1 MLLPVV
7 IRELSVRSRLTSTFY
22 VRAAAAGA
30 VTLIVGLALLVA
42 AMSRRMGGGPIGAE
56 LMGLIILLL
65 VYVLVEGLRM
75 AAGGISQERR
85 EGTLGFLF
93 LTDLSSLDV
102 LLGKLSGA
110 AVTTLY
116 TLLATL
122 PITGLA
128 ILFGGVTGGQFFRCI
143 LALLSAL
150 AVSLA
155 CGAWASVRCRDG
167 MVAIA
172 TATALLMGA
181 TALPLALDA
190 GWQART
196 GTFHMTDATVA
207 LFSPIAGITLA
218 DDVSQ
223 RVDAARYWWSL
234 AAQLALAGLLVADA
248 ARRLRGIWRR
258 DESASH
264 TAPKRRRSG
273 KVRTDF
279 GEVIAQ
285 TLAARI
291 HLGRW
296 LAGLVLLTC
305 LGHFSAVLQWVSL
318 NITTS
323 GGIALS
329 STSVLAGMAGLARL
343 LLFAYLAT
351 RVFADA
357 RHSGEMEILLTTRL
371 GDGELVRL
379 LWRAMRRVV
388 FWLAGLDVLFSVLG
402 MAHTLMTLSATV
414 PPGTRQTIVLSTL
427 GENLSNV
434 LDWVAFTWSAMWY
447 GISSRRTE
455 IALVKT
461 FGSEIAIAVGASI
474 GGGLAALLLVR
485 FAASASMV
493 VVAQLSFLPTIF
505 LQLGLNGWRLRWA
518 KSLLTTR
525 FRQAAAGLGP

>member
-1 MLLPVV
+1 MFLPVV

-22 VRAAAAGA
+22 LRAAAAGV
-30 VTLIVGLALLVA
+30 VTLIVGVALLVA

-56 LMGLIILLL
+56 LMGLIILMLL
-65 VYVLVEGLRM
+65 LYVLVEGLRM

-122 PITGLA
+122 PIAGLA

-181 TALPLALDA
+181 TVLPLALDA
-190 GWQART
+190 GSHART
-196 GTFHMTDATVA
+196 GTFHMIDAAVG
-207 LFSPIAGITLA
+207 LFSPIAEITLA
-218 DDVSQ
+218 DDLSQ
-223 RVDAARYWWSL
+223 RIDAARYWWSL
-234 AAQLALAGLLVADA
+234 AAQLSLAGLLVADA
-248 ARRLRGIWRR
+248 ARRLRGLWRR
-258 DESASH
+258 DESATR
-264 TAPKRRRSG
+264 TARRRRRPG
-273 KVRTDF
+273 KARTDF
-279 GEVIAQ
+279 GELVAQ

-296 LAGLVLLTC
+296 LAVLVLLTC
-305 LGHFSAVLQWVSL
+305 LGHLSGLLQWFSL
-318 NITTS
+318 NTTVS
-323 GGIALS
+323 GGITVS
-329 STSVLAGMAGLARL
+329 STSALSAIAGLARL

-371 GDGELVRL
+371 EDGELVRL

-388 FWLAGLDVLFSVLG
+388 FWLAGLDLLFSLLET
-402 MAHTLMTLSATV
+402 AHTLMTLPA
-414 PPGTRQTIVLSTL
+414 GTPIETR
-427 GENLSNV
+427 
-434 LDWVAFTWSAMWY
+434 WSH
-447 GISSRRTE
+447 
-455 IALVKT
+455 
-461 FGSEIAIAVGASI
+461 
-474 GGGLAALLLVR
+474 
-485 FAASASMV
+485 V
-493 VVAQLSFLPTIF
+493 VVTLS
-505 LQLGLNGWRLRWA
+505 QNGLNV
-518 KSLLTTR
+518 
-525 FRQAAAGLGP
+525 FD